1 MNKKNM
7 NMSLFI
13 KKYNLIILLLVF
25 IIISAVLSPN
35 FLTANNFF
43 NLLQQASIPGIVAIG
58 MTLVILLGGI
68 DLSVGSVLAFSGMV
82 ASVTVSHFGGGDSMT
97 GIVLGCLIGIVVS
110 AVMGLITGIM
120 TARFQLPDF
129 IASLAMMEIAR
140 GAALLTTSGNPVFGL
155 DGAFHVL
162 GGGFVFDK
170 VAISGIF
177 WIILTVIFGLILKYT
192 VFGRSLFAIGGNK
205 EAAMLSGIKT
215 KHNYTI
221 TYVLCGVLAGFA
233 GILTASWMST
243 GQPTAG
249 DGYELDAIAASVIGG
264 ASLSGGAGSIWGTF
278 GGVFLLQ
285 ILTNIFNLVGL
296 PSYYQR
302 IAKGV
307 IIVLA
312 LLLNKFVSKEKK

>member
-1 MNKKNM
+1 MKNKINM
-7 NMSLFI
+7 NEI
-13 KKYNLIILLLVF
+13 IRRYNLIILLVVF
-25 IIISAVLSPN
+25 ILISAALSPN
-35 FLTANNFF
+35 FLTLGNFL

-82 ASVTVSHFGGGDSMT
+82 TAI
-97 GIVLGCLIGIVVS
+97 IVEKMSGSGTAILLGCLAGMAVS
-110 AVMGLITGIM
+110 CAMGLLTGIL
-120 TARFQLPDF
+120 TAKFKLPDF

-155 DGAFHVL
+155 GDAFHIL
-162 GGGFVFDK
+162 GGGFLFEK
-170 VAISGIF
+170 VAISGLF
-177 WIILTVIFGLILKYT
+177 WIVLTIIFILVLKYSLY
-192 VFGRSLFAIGGNK
+192 GRSLFAIGGNR

-215 KHNYTI
+215 KRNYAL
-221 TYVLCGVLAGFA
+221 TYMLSGILAGFA

-249 DGYELDAIAASVIGG
+249 NGYELDAIAASVIGG
-264 ASLSGGAGSIWGTF
+264 ASLSGGIGSVGGTF

-285 ILTNIFNLVGL
+285 IITNIFNLVGL

-302 IAKGV
+302 IAKGA
-307 IIVLA
+307 IIIFA
-312 LLLNKFVSKEKK
+312 LLLNQFVSKGNSSKE